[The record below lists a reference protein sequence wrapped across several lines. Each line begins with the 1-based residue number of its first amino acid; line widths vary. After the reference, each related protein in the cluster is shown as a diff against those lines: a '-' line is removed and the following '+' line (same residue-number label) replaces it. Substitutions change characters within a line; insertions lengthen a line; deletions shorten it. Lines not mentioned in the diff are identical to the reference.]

1 MKISEHF
8 DLREL
13 IHPGIYES
21 VGDRAINFLSPN
33 LVTALED
40 IRRYSGPIT
49 VNNWHYGDDRRAYVD
64 SGLRSP
70 RYPLGGKGSH
80 SAHYFGCAADLKIK
94 DNEDVYYHILNNQ
107 HLYPYIIR
115 LESIEH
121 TPSWLHLECST
132 DKREGEIYIFNP

>member
-13 IHPGIYES
+13 IHPKIHAS
-21 VGDRAINFLSPN
+21 VGDRAINFLNPS
-33 LVTALED
+33 LVTTLED
-40 IRRYSGPIT
+40 IRACSGPIT
-49 VNNWHYGDDRRAYVD
+49 VNNWHYGDDRRVYVD

-70 RYPLGGKGSH
+70 KYPLGGKGSH

-94 DNEDVYYHILNNQ
+94 DNKDIYYFILNNQ
-107 HLYPYIIR
+107 FKFPYIIR
-115 LESIEH
+115 MENIEH
-121 TPSWLHLECST
+121 TSTWLHIEVST